1 MYLFRRQQRVAD
13 AAADVVALAE
23 HEPVGRADG
32 MAVDQG
38 LGQARAGAA
47 QADTVGFVEAA
58 FVGAGR
64 ADVDARQALQGI
76 GDVVRRQ
83 LADVFG
89 GDHFHAR
96 IGFALGVQRLFHRTT
111 DTGDRHGVQVGGGLG
126 GLLCMRTEG
135 DAADD
140 GGRKQGLAGV
150 HDVSPHHSIGCRRRC
165 SITVAKTCAGWRR
178 SPVRWRATY
187 CVLRLR

>member
-1 MYLFRRQQRVAD
+1 MRASVERAGRFVVGFRRGNIVSVQ
-13 AAADVVALAE
+13 
-23 HEPVGRADG
+23 
-32 MAVDQG
+32 
-38 LGQARAGAA
+38 LGQG
-47 QADTVGFVEAA
+47 Q
-58 FVGAGR
+58 
-64 ADVDARQALQGI
+64 
-76 GDVVRRQ
+76 VRRQ
-83 LADVFG
+83 AAHADALALTTAAGDDHAGHALQCVGDVLVGELADVFG

-165 SITVAKTCAGWRR
+165 SITVAKTCAGGRR